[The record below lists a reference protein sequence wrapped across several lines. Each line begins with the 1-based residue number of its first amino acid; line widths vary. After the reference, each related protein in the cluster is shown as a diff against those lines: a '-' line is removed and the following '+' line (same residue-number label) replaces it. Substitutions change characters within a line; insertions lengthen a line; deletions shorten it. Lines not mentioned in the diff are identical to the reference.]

1 MTAPAAELRL
11 FVAIELPQPVL
22 DSLRRLQSELRARGL
37 EQLRW
42 VRPDGIHLTLKF
54 LGETPAARVPA
65 IAQALEQAADG
76 VPSHE
81 LSLGV
86 AGTFGSRHNPRV
98 LWVDLAG
105 DLEPLRRL
113 QERTEKS
120 LAQIGFPKEGRP
132 FSAHLTLARVPPETA
147 RGLAARLAEAVQS
160 VTAPPTRV
168 PVREVSLMRSQL
180 GPGGAVY
187 TCLHSVPL
195 T

>member
-11 FVAIELPQPVL
+11 FVAIELPQAVL
-22 DSLRRLQSELRARGL
+22 DALRRLQSELRARGL
-37 EQLRW
+37 EPLRW
-42 VRPDGIHLTLKF
+42 VRPEGIHLTLKF
-54 LGETPAARVPA
+54 LGETPAERVPD
-65 IAQALEQAADG
+65 IAQALEQAAKG
-76 VPSHE
+76 VPPHD
-81 LSLGV
+81 LSLGPL
-86 AGTFGSRHNPRV
+86 GTFGSRGSPRV

-113 QERTEKS
+113 QERIEKS

-132 FSAHLTLARVPPETA
+132 FSAHLTLARVPPEAA
-147 RGLAARLAEAVQS
+147 RGLAGRLAEAVQR
-160 VTAPPTRV
+160 VKGPPGHI
-168 PVREVSLMRSQL
+168 PVREVSLMRSQP

>member
-11 FVAIELPQPVL
+11 FVAIELPQAVL
-22 DSLRRLQSELRARGL
+22 DTLRRLQSELRARGL

-65 IAQALEQAADG
+65 IAQALEQAAEG
-76 VPSHE
+76 VPPHE
-81 LSLGV
+81 LSLG
-86 AGTFGSRHNPRV
+86 ALGAFGSRHNPRV

-113 QERTEKS
+113 QERIEKS
-120 LAQIGFPKEGRP
+120 LAQIGFPKEARP

-147 RGLAARLAEAVQS
+147 RGLAGRLAEAVQGLQ
-160 VTAPPTRV
+160 APPGRV

-180 GPGGAVY
+180 GPGRAVY